1 MENRNE
7 SANCTY
13 FAKLNSVREKLALL
27 TEWMEEA
34 ADHSKTHHWGE
45 VGDME
50 QVSKMLDQ
58 VLDFVQPE

>member
-27 TEWMEEA
+27 TEWMEKA
-34 ADHSKTHHWGE
+34 ADHSKAHHWGE

-58 VLDFVQPE
+58 VLDFVQSE